1 MNYTRDKFFVDTNLF
16 VYAFDP
22 SAGAK
27 WKASTEILDT
37 LWDHQT
43 GVISTQVLQEL
54 FVGLTQKVKNP
65 IPHRTAKGIISDLLH
80 WPTVVNDGAIILRA
94 IDLKGRYHFSFL
106 GQTHSSIRPFGPG
119 GFSLIR
125 RLSERAVD
133 RIRYHPESFPIK
145 NSQIFLK
152 KPRGDEADLFPA
164 AFQPGIAQKS
174 DPPGDSS
181 NRRID

>member
-94 IDLKGRYHFSFL
+94 IDLKGRYHFSFWD
-106 GQTHSSIRPFGPG
+106 
-119 GFSLIR
+119 SLILQSALSAQADFL
-125 RLSERAVD
+125 LSED
-133 RIRYHPESFPIK
+133 FQNGKLIESVTILNP
-145 NSQIFLK
+145 FL
-152 KPRGDEADLFPA
+152 
-164 AFQPGIAQKS
+164 
-174 DPPGDSS
+174 
-181 NRRID
+181 